1 MPVKKSVQTK
11 STTTT
16 KKTAAKKTTTK
27 KLKEMP
33 NLENFLSEIQKMAY
47 DIYIERTGKNLPGDE
62 LSDWLK
68 AEKEIK
74 EKYGIK

>member
-11 STTTT
+11 SATTT
-16 KKTAAKKTTTK
+16 KKTTAKKTTTK
-27 KLKEMP
+27 KSVEMP
-33 NLENFLSEIQKMAY
+33 NLENFLAEIQKRAY
-47 DIYIERTGKNLPGDE
+47 DLYVERTSKNLPGDE

-74 EKYGIK
+74 DKYGIK